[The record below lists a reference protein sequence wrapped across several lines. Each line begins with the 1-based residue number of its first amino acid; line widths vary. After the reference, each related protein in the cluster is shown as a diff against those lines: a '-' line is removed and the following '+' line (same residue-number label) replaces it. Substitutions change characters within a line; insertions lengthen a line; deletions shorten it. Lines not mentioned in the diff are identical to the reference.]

1 MTVSE
6 KVRSNRRLVLAKL
19 SRAAKSGLISVPNA
33 AKALNVSA
41 SEAAIRLAS
50 LMRGGWAKRI
60 RRGLY
65 MILPSEIEPGQA
77 SAPEDAWILAVEAFS
92 PCYIGGWSAA
102 EHWGLTEQMFR
113 STLIVTSAPIRSSS
127 VTLANHEFRLFKV
140 PRARLSGTVSIWRGS
155 TTVLVSSRE
164 RTIVDCLRAPQLC
177 GGIRHLAH
185 MMNVYWEL
193 PEKNME
199 KLLKE
204 ATTSANG
211 AAWKRLGYL
220 SELLWHGSERVQQLA
235 KQHISAGYSLL
246 DPDIK
251 QPGKLLR
258 RWNLKINAAISVA
271 SEAA

>member
-1 MTVSE
+1 MDVSD
-6 KVRSNRRLVLAKL
+6 KVRSNRRIVLAKL
-19 SRAAKSGLISVPNA
+19 SRAAKSGLISVPDA
-33 AKALNVSA
+33 AKVLDVSA

-65 MILPSEIEPGQA
+65 MILPSEIEPGQV

-113 STLIVTSAPIRSSS
+113 STLIVTAAPIRSTSIM
-127 VTLANHEFRLFKV
+127 LANHEFRLFKV
-140 PRARLSGTVSIWRGS
+140 PCARLSGTVSIWRGP
-155 TTVLVSSRE
+155 TTVPVSSRE
-164 RTIVDCLRAPQLC
+164 RTIVDGLRTPQLC

-204 ATTSANG
+204 ATASANG

-220 SELLWHGSERVQQLA
+220 SELLWPGSDRVQQMA
-235 KQHISAGYSLL
+235 KRHISAGYSSL
-246 DPDIK
+246 DPEIK
-251 QPGKLLR
+251 QHGKIRR
-258 RWNLKINAAISVA
+258 RWNLKINAAISVT

>member
-1 MTVSE
+1 MAVSV
-6 KVRSNRRLVLAKL
+6 KVRSNGRLILAKL
-19 SRAAKSGLISVPNA
+19 SRAAKSGLISVPDA

-65 MILPSEIEPGQA
+65 MILPSEIAPGQA
-77 SAPEDAWILAVEAFS
+77 SAPEDAWVLAVQAFS

-102 EHWGLTEQMFR
+102 EHWGLTEQIFR
-113 STLIVTSAPIRSSS
+113 LTLVVTAAPIRSSS
-127 VTLANHEFRLFKV
+127 VTLANYEFRLFKV

-155 TTVLVSSRE
+155 ATVLVSSRE
-164 RTIVDCLRAPQLC
+164 RTLVDCLRTPQLC

-185 MMNVYWEL
+185 MMNAYWEL
-193 PEKNME
+193 PEKDPE
-199 KLLKE
+199 KLLME
-204 ATTSANG
+204 AATSANG

-220 SELLWHGSERVQQLA
+220 SELLWNGSEKVQQFA
-235 KQHISAGYSLL
+235 KQNISAGYSPL
-246 DPDIK
+246 DPELK
-251 QPGKLLR
+251 RQGKLLR
-258 RWNLKINAAISVA
+258 RWNLRINVVISVG

>member
-1 MTVSE
+1 MTISGE
-6 KVRSNRRLVLAKL
+6 IRSNRRLVLAKL
-19 SRAAKSGLISVPNA
+19 SRAAKSGLISVPDA
-33 AKALNVSA
+33 AKALDVA
-41 SEAAIRLAS
+41 TSEAAIRLAS
-50 LMRGGWAKRI
+50 LVRGGWAKRI

-77 SAPEDAWILAVEAFS
+77 SAPEDTWILAIEAFS

-113 STLIVTSAPIRSSS
+113 STLIITAAPVRSSS

-140 PRARLSGTVSIWRGS
+140 PRQRLSGTTSVWRGPTKVSI
-155 TTVLVSSRE
+155 SSRE
-164 RTIVDCLRAPQLC
+164 RTIIDGLRTPQLC

-185 MMNVYWEL
+185 IMNAYWEFPDRDL
-193 PEKNME
+193 D

-204 ATTSANG
+204 AKVAANG

-220 SELLWHGSERVQQLA
+220 SELLWPGSERVQQIA
-235 KQHISAGYSLL
+235 KPNISAGYSLL
-246 DPDIK
+246 DPAITER
-251 QPGKLLR
+251 GKLLR
-258 RWNLKINAAISVA
+258 RWNLKINAAISTA

>member
-1 MTVSE
+1 MNVSD
-6 KVRSNRRLVLAKL
+6 KVRSNRRLVLAQL
-19 SRAAKSGLISVPNA
+19 SRAAKSGLISVPDA
-33 AKALNVSA
+33 AKALDVST

-65 MILPSEIEPGQA
+65 MILPSEIAPGQA
-77 SAPEDAWILAVEAFS
+77 SAPEDAWVLAFEAFS

-102 EHWGLTEQMFR
+102 EHWGLTEQIFR
-113 STLIVTSAPIRSSS
+113 STLIVTGAPIRSSS
-127 VTLANHEFRLFKV
+127 VTLANHDFRLFKI
-140 PRARLSGTVSIWRGS
+140 PRTRLSGTVSIWRGS
-155 TTVLVSSRE
+155 TTVFISSRE
-164 RTIVDCLRAPQLC
+164 RTIVDCLRTPQLC

-185 MMNVYWEL
+185 MMNAYWEL
-193 PEKNME
+193 PEKDTE
-199 KLLKE
+199 KLLRE
-204 ATTSANG
+204 ATASANG

-220 SELLWHGSERVQQLA
+220 SELLWNGSERVQQLA
-235 KQHISAGYSLL
+235 KQNISAGYSLL
-246 DPDIK
+246 DPELK

>member
-1 MTVSE
+1 MDVTG
-6 KVRSNRRLVLAKL
+6 KTRNNRRLVLAKM
-19 SRAAKSGLISVPNA
+19 SRAAKSGLISVPDA
-33 AKALNVSA
+33 AKVLNVSG
-41 SEAAIRLAS
+41 SEAAVRLAS
-50 LMRGGWAKRI
+50 LMRGGWARRI

-77 SAPEDAWILAVEAFS
+77 SAPEDVWVLAVQAFA
-92 PCYIGGWSAA
+92 PCYVGGWSAA
-102 EHWGLTEQMFR
+102 EHWGLTEQIFR
-113 STLIVTSAPIRSSS
+113 STLIVTGAPIRNNS

-155 TTVLVSSRE
+155 TKVPVSSRE
-164 RTIVDCLRAPQLC
+164 RTIVDCLRTPQLC

-185 MMNVYWEL
+185 MMNVYSEL

-204 ATTSANG
+204 ATASANG

-220 SELLWHGSERVQQLA
+220 SEILWPGSEGIQQMA

-246 DPDIK
+246 DPEIK
-251 QPGKLLR
+251 QPGKFLR

>member
-1 MTVSE
+1 
-6 KVRSNRRLVLAKL
+6 
-19 SRAAKSGLISVPNA
+19 
-33 AKALNVSA
+33 
-41 SEAAIRLAS
+41 
-50 LMRGGWAKRI
+50 MRGGWAKRI

-65 MILPSEIEPGQA
+65 MILPSEVAPGQA
-77 SAPEDAWILAVEAFS
+77 SAPEDAWVLAAQAFS

-102 EHWGLTEQMFR
+102 EHWGLTEQIFR
-113 STLIVTSAPIRSSS
+113 STLVVTSAPVRSSS

-164 RTIVDCLRAPQLC
+164 RTIVDCLRTPQLC
-177 GGIRHLAH
+177 GGIRQLAH
-185 MMNVYWEL
+185 MMNAYWEL
-193 PEKNME
+193 PEKDTE

-204 ATTSANG
+204 ATASANG

-220 SELLWHGSERVQQLA
+220 SEHLWNGSERVQQLA
-235 KQHISAGYSLL
+235 KQNISAGYSLL
-246 DPDIK
+246 DPELK
-251 QPGKLLR
+251 QPGKFLR